1 MPEIKILDQKIANKI
16 AAGEVVERPFN
27 VVKELV
33 ENSVDAGATFIRI
46 DIFDGGLGLI
56 RVTDNGRGI
65 LPEDLNN
72 AVLRYSTSKIS
83 NIEDVYRINTF
94 GFRGEALAAI
104 SSVSDFKIESKREGY
119 EAAELQV
126 HFGKASEIKPGKIQ
140 IGTSVTVKNLFD
152 NVPARKK
159 FIKSISAEQ
168 REIIK
173 FIKVFSLINHHID
186 IELFVDEKNILTFS
200 KYDNM
205 KNRFISSF
213 DLKDIFYLND
223 KYSNIEVE
231 AVLTLPNVQRNRRD
245 FIFIGLNNRVI
256 KDFVLTH
263 AVVKSY
269 FRKLPQDKYPAG
281 VVSIKIN
288 PEEVD
293 VNVHPTKMNVKFL
306 DEKKVFSAVN
316 KIISSHLEKQQLSK
330 NKDYDYKLD
339 NFETNYFVKE
349 DNLNYSTNVDDL
361 IASSISN
368 SSEEKDDLRI
378 IGQIFDSVILVEKDN
393 EIYFIDQ
400 HIAHERVLYEK
411 FISNNKLVTKI
422 KLIEPVIVELNDMDK
437 EIVLNNI
444 NNFQRLGFELEDFGG
459 DFISIITVPTSI
471 VNKNIENEFVELLNE
486 FHKNRSENFFDS
498 LSLIMA
504 CKSAIKAGEKLTDYE
519 INKIVKDLFETKN
532 PYTCPHGRP
541 IVYKMSKEEIFNKF
555 HRQ

>member
-173 FIKVFSLINHHID
+173 FVKLFSLINHHID

-205 KNRFISSF
+205 KDRFISSF

-263 AVVKSY
+263 AVVQSY

-349 DNLNYSTNVDDL
+349 DNLNYSTNINDL
-361 IASSISN
+361 VASSISN

-486 FHKNRSENFFDS
+486 FHKNRSENFLDS
-498 LSLIMA
+498 LSLTMA